1 MKRLPLI
8 FSLLAVIALSASI
21 AYWVMELYKPKQRP
35 LAAMPQ
41 TSVLEPAPDA
51 AATLFGGQALT
62 VVASNYRLTGVVAAG
77 RDSAAILVADGQPPQ
92 ALKVGGEIAPGVTV
106 REVHPRYVMLSEGGV
121 LKRIELATD
130 EKAGAS
136 MSMGMG
142 AAPEDPNAA
151 QAQQMQ
157 QQMQMQQ
164 MQQQQQQQQQMQQM
178 QQQQPPQP
186 MQVPQDN
193 GGNNVQ
199 VPINNAPMEI
209 PGNMPGG
216 APPGVQMP
224 APARNFSNPN
234 PGGQPPTQ

>member
-41 TSVLEPAPDA
+41 SSVVEPSPDA

-77 RDSAAILVADGQPPQ
+77 RDSAAILVADGQPPK
-92 ALKVGGEIAPGVTV
+92 ALKVGAEVAPGVTV
-106 REVHPRYVMLSEGGV
+106 HEVYPRYVMLSEGGV
-121 LKRIELATD
+121 LKRIDLATD
-130 EKAGAS
+130 DKAGAA
-136 MSMGMG
+136 MGMVS
-142 AAPEDPNAA
+142 PVEDPNSV
-151 QAQQMQ
+151 QAQQQQAQQQLQ
-157 QQMQMQQ
+157 QQMQM
-164 MQQQQQQQQQMQQM
+164 QQQQQQMQQM
-178 QQQQPPQP
+178 QQQP
-186 MQVPQDN
+186 MPVPQEN

-199 VPINNAPMEI
+199 VPVNNAPMDI
-209 PGNMPGG
+209 PGNMP
-216 APPGVQMP
+216 AVPPPTPSVQMP
-224 APARNFSNPN
+224 APTRNFSNPT